1 MDHLKP
7 ELKTWLDDMEQ
18 NQFNFDCRGAVND
31 LKDKVNRWASKVG
44 LENVERNRDAFLSSL
59 VGENIRASDKN

>member
-7 ELKTWLDDMEQ
+7 ALKTWLDDMKQ
-18 NQFNFDCRGAVND
+18 NQFNFDSRGSVND
-31 LKDKVNRWASKVG
+31 LKDRVNGWVSKVD

-59 VGENIRASDKN
+59 VGENVRASDRN